1 MCSMRCASY
10 RCSADPWPEP
20 AVGGTCVAGNFL
32 MHRQAALLLY
42 FVRQA
47 AGSSGYFR
55 HNNQDLGTLGKGTRV
70 SLMAIRQWIRMGNG
84 LIWLPA
90 IAVGVL
96 LAGCTSTQK
105 SSVGVVDRNHSGAN
119 SAVQRQPVTSGQYRV
134 QRGDT
139 LYSIAFR
146 FGWDWKA
153 LAARNGIPAPYV
165 IRPGQII
172 RFDGQPGQTRPTAV
186 ATAPVVTNP
195 RTGSSV
201 SSRPPAPPQQ
211 PPVRPQSQ
219 PQKTVATAPVSAPNT
234 SIPRSAAGW
243 VWPANGPLIGRFSS
257 NGSLNKGIDIAGEL
271 GQPVLAASDGSV
283 VYAGSGL
290 RGYGELVIIKHS
302 DTYVSAYGHNRRLL
316 VREGQQVK
324 VGQTIAEMGST
335 GTDRVKLH
343 FEIRRQGKPVDPLQ
357 YLPRR

>member
-1 MCSMRCASY
+1 MG
-10 RCSADPWPEP
+10 SAHGLLSVV
-20 AVGGTCVAGNFL
+20 AVGL
-32 MHRQAALLLY
+32 
-42 FVRQA
+42 
-47 AGSSGYFR
+47 
-55 HNNQDLGTLGKGTRV
+55 
-70 SLMAIRQWIRMGNG
+70 
-84 LIWLPA
+84 
-90 IAVGVL
+90 L
-96 LAGCTSTQK
+96 LAGCA
-105 SSVGVVDRNHSGAN
+105 SSPPGGVQVVDRNGR
-119 SAVQRQPVTSGQYRV
+119 AVSTQQRQPVTTGQYRV

-153 LAARNGIPAPYV
+153 LAARNNIPAPYV
-165 IRPGQII
+165 IRPGQTI
-172 RFDGQPGQTRPTAV
+172 RFDGQSNSAPVRAV
-186 ATAPVVTNP
+186 ATAPVVT
-195 RTGSSV
+195 
-201 SSRPPAPPQQ
+201 APPNRQPAASQPVQGQPAKPVTPAQ
-211 PPVRPQSQ
+211 PPV
-219 PQKTVATAPVSAPNT
+219 ATTPATTPTLPVN
-234 SIPRSAAGW
+234 RSATGW
-243 VWPANGPLIGRFSS
+243 AWPANGAMIGRFSS